1 MNGHILLDRKILEW
15 EWYKDINTCKL
26 FLHLLLKANW
36 EDERFQD
43 IEVPCGSFISSY
55 QTLATETGL
64 TIQKIR
70 TAINHLKS
78 TGELTI
84 HPYPKFSV
92 FTVKNYR
99 IYQESNITTNN
110 QITENEHV
118 YESQKTQIEE
128 RKINA
133 KTTYKQKIEMFDTF
147 WNIYPRKKARVLAE
161 QAYADLILSEKVKE
175 EQLII
180 ATKNYTEACRI
191 LKTPDNFI
199 NMPHNWLNKTVWID
213 YLPENY
219 KKPEM
224 SYEKPK
230 TRGTGFSNFEQREYD
245 FDKLE
250 EQLLQ
255 SQG

>member
-1 MNGHILLDRKILEW
+1 MDKYIKLDQKILNW
-15 EWYKDINTCKL
+15 DWYKDINTFKV
-26 FLHLLLKANW
+26 FLHLLLKANF
-36 EDERFQD
+36 EDVKIQG

-64 TIQKIR
+64 TVQNIR
-70 TAINHLKS
+70 TALNHLKS

-84 HPYPKFSV
+84 HTYPKFSV

-99 IYQESNITTNN
+99 IYQESNTTTDN
-110 QITENEHV
+110 QITGNEHV
-118 YESQKTQIEE
+118 CENQKTQIEE
-128 RKINA
+128 KKINT
-133 KTTYKQKIEMFDTF
+133 KTTYKQKIEMFDVF
-147 WNIYPRKKARVLAE
+147 WNIYPRKQSRALAE
-161 QAYADLILSEKVKE
+161 QAYTDLILSEKLKE

-180 ATKNYTEACRI
+180 AAKNYAEACRI
-191 LKTPDNFI
+191 LKRHDEYVY
-199 NMPHNWLNKTVWID
+199 MPHNWMEKSAWVD

-219 KKPEM
+219 KKPEAPRTK
-224 SYEKPK
+224 EKV
-230 TRGTGFSNFEQREYD
+230 GTGFSNFKQRDYD